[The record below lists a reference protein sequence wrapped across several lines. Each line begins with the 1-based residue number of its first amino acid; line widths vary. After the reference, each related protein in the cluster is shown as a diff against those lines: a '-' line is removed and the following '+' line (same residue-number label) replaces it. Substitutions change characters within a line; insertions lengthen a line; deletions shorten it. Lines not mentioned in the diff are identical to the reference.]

1 MAIRE
6 KLRRHLTRTTSAS
19 DPNALTTTATSD
31 SKKSKS
37 SKQKAAKDPN
47 RYAPGEMPKPKYR
60 GPYNKAH
67 QEKLHAFSFG
77 EALDNARRK
86 SSQSQ
91 YSPRGSK
98 MPSRRGS
105 LVGRFLGGNKRTGS
119 KSGEEGL
126 RESEKE
132 EGGVENVGLSRQH
145 THDSAP
151 SQQQHPQEAT
161 TLGSEKT
168 LTNGVRHDTPFTEEE
183 LTRALTKSTLKPSA
197 LEAKG

>member
-132 EGGVENVGLSRQH
+132 EGGVENGEPGPFYFAPLCHSLFHHGHCIFGIPSHEYAWLMLDVPHSWPLPP
-145 THDSAP
+145 THA
-151 SQQQHPQEAT
+151 
-161 TLGSEKT
+161 
-168 LTNGVRHDTPFTEEE
+168 
-183 LTRALTKSTLKPSA
+183 
-197 LEAKG
+197 